1 MILGVDIGGTEVKLA
16 LMDHDGNI
24 HARFSRSVNFDGYV
38 TPVMDTV
45 ISACRDA
52 LASSPCPP
60 EGIAV
65 SATGQIDART
75 GTVIGTN
82 GAIPGYEGTP
92 IRSRLEQAF
101 GVPARVLNDAN
112 AAALGEYFLGA
123 GRGYQDLL
131 MITLGTGVGGGII
144 LDGRLYQG
152 RLGIAGELGHF
163 TLYQDGPRCTCG
175 KQGCF
180 ENYAST
186 SALVRRAGA
195 SNGREVFERASA
207 GDPDMLRALDAW
219 TDDVAAGITGL
230 VHIFSP
236 QLILIGG
243 GVSVQEKLLIRPLE
257 EKILHGVMPRFAEHL
272 EVRRAL
278 LGNDAG
284 LAGALKFF
292 LDETCAG
299 TSA

>member
-24 HARFSRSVNFDGYV
+24 HARFSRSVNFDGYA

-92 IRSRLEQAF
+92 IRSRLEQTF

-163 TLYQDGPRCTCG
+163 TLYQDLSGAPAHPMAGKCLSVHPPGILTC
-175 KQGCF
+175 
-180 ENYAST
+180 
-186 SALVRRAGA
+186 SARWMPGQMMWPPALRGL
-195 SNGREVFERASA
+195 SISSA
-207 GDPDMLRALDAW
+207 R
-219 TDDVAAGITGL
+219 
-230 VHIFSP
+230 S
-236 QLILIGG
+236 
-243 GVSVQEKLLIRPLE
+243 S
-257 EKILHGVMPRFAEHL
+257 
-272 EVRRAL
+272 
-278 LGNDAG
+278 
-284 LAGALKFF
+284 
-292 LDETCAG
+292 
-299 TSA
+299 S